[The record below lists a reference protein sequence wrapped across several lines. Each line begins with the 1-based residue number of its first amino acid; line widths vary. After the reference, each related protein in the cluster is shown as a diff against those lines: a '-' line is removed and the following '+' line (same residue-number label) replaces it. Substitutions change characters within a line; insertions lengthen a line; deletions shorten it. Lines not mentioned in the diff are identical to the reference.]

1 MEDLMEDAFSDA
13 LDRVNLLPE
22 QPTHVQLNLYGL
34 FKQAR
39 CGDISGSRPGVF
51 DVRGRAKYDA
61 WASRKGMTQE
71 DAMMTYIESAED
83 LGA

>member
-1 MEDLMEDAFSDA
+1 MEDAFDDA
-13 LDRVNLLPE
+13 LNRVNLLPE
-22 QPTHVQLNLYGL
+22 QASHVQLNLYGL

-39 CGDISGSRPGVF
+39 FGDASGKRPGVF

-71 DAMMTYIESAED
+71 DAMMTYIEAAED

>member
-1 MEDLMEDAFSDA
+1 MLEQKFTDAVTQVSL
-13 LDRVNLLPE
+13 LDQ

-39 CGDISGSRPGVF
+39 KGNVSGSRPGLF

-61 WASRKGMTQE
+61 WASRQGMSADE
-71 DAMMTYIESAED
+71 AMTAYIEAAID
-83 LGA
+83 LGV

>member
-1 MEDLMEDAFSDA
+1 MLEQNFNDAVTQVSL
-13 LDRVNLLPE
+13 LDD

-39 CGDISGSRPGVF
+39 LGNVNGLRPGLF

-61 WASRKGMTQE
+61 WASRQGMTTGE
-71 DAMMTYIESAED
+71 AMNAYIIATTD
-83 LGA
+83 LGV

>member
-1 MEDLMEDAFSDA
+1 MSVEKVFESA
-13 LDRVNLLPE
+13 LERITLLDE

-39 CGDISGSRPGVF
+39 FGDVQGSRPGMMN
-51 DVRGRAKYDA
+51 VRGRAKFDA
-61 WASRKGMTQE
+61 WASRQGMSSDE
-71 DAMMTYIESAED
+71 AMQAYIDVAEE